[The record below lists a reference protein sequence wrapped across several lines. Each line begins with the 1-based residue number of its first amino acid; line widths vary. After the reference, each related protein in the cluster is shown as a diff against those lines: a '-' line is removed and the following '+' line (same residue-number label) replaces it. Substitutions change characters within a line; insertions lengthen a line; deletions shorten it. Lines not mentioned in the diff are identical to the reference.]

1 MIQTNLDSL
10 TNSIPIPHNM
20 QMNKTTGGFMLM
32 YRVSFYEP
40 IVEGYLTNRFRDKD
54 VAIHKANRLIQNGYE
69 EVKIQCEEKI
79 PGSDDVLITN
89 FRRVEKKVHDWK
101 PTKSKWD
108 KKPLLV

>member
-54 VAIHKANRLIQNGYE
+54 VAIHKANRLIPVSYTH
-69 EVKIQCEEKI
+69 
-79 PGSDDVLITN
+79 LTL
-89 FRRVEKKVHDWK
+89 
-101 PTKSKWD
+101 PTT
-108 KKPLLV
+108 PYV